1 MEAVGTLAGG
11 IAHDFN
17 NILSAILGY
26 AELARQE
33 VPEGSELESDLDQI
47 LRAGSRAK
55 DLVRQILAFSRQ
67 TKTETAP
74 VCLASLVKETLKMLR
89 AALPSSIEIRTAIE
103 SDAYVLA
110 DPTQIHQ
117 VITNLATN
125 AAHAMSENGG
135 RLDLTLRN
143 VELTKDE
150 SLSYPG
156 LDAGKYV
163 RLTVSD
169 TGCGMTPE
177 VRSRIFEPFYTTRP
191 QGQGTGLGLSTA
203 LGIVQR
209 FGGIIT
215 VYSEPNV
222 GSTFHV
228 LLPRMANEVEQ
239 VEEEEKKPLPRGYE
253 RILVVDDEA
262 FQVDLASKILGGL
275 GYRVTAVNSSE
286 QALDL
291 YRKRPDDFDLVITDM
306 TMPGLTGDVLIE
318 RLREVRPNVAVM
330 LCSGYSERISR
341 EKLKALG
348 VRAFAMKPL
357 MVRELAEKV
366 REILDNL

>member
-1 MEAVGTLAGG
+1 M
-11 IAHDFN
+11 
-17 NILSAILGY
+17 
-26 AELARQE
+26 
-33 VPEGSELESDLDQI
+33 
-47 LRAGSRAK
+47 
-55 DLVRQILAFSRQ
+55 
-67 TKTETAP
+67 
-74 VCLASLVKETLKMLR
+74 
-89 AALPSSIEIRTAIE
+89 
-103 SDAYVLA
+103 
-110 DPTQIHQ
+110 
-117 VITNLATN
+117 
-125 AAHAMSENGG
+125 
-135 RLDLTLRN
+135 
-143 VELTKDE
+143 
-150 SLSYPG
+150 
-156 LDAGKYV
+156 
-163 RLTVSD
+163 
-169 TGCGMTPE
+169 
-177 VRSRIFEPFYTTRP
+177 
-191 QGQGTGLGLSTA
+191 GLSTA

-228 LLPRMANEVEQ
+228 LLPRMANKVEQ

-291 YRKRPDDFDLVITDM
+291 YRKRPGDFDLVITDM

-341 EKLKALG
+341 EKLKTLG